1 MFVKKL
7 FRTVS
12 AEDAALFSLCFLW
25 ICVIIHTVY
34 LSSSVSAEKAL
45 SEEDSTAAVLIID
58 PGHGGA
64 DGGAVAPDGTAESGL
79 NLAVSLR
86 IRDLCTFLGIPT
98 VMTRESEEL
107 SYPPEAKTIAG
118 MKRWDTKR
126 RVEMADGYEN
136 AVFLS
141 IHQNIYPTSSPHGA
155 QVLYA
160 PGEPSC
166 ALAEAI
172 QSALTAALLPENRR
186 VAVPAGRDIYILSHT
201 HCTAVLVECGF
212 LSHPQELSLLKSSGY
227 QKKLASVLTACYL
240 QFTEEN
246 AV

>member
-34 LSSSVSAEKAL
+34 LWSLPTGEAA
-45 SEEDSTAAVLIID
+45 STAGTAAAVLLID

-64 DGGAVAPDGTAESGL
+64 DGGAVAPDGTAESRL

-86 IRDLCTFLGIPT
+86 IRDLCAFLGVPA

-107 SYPPEAKTIAG
+107 SYPPEANSIAA

-126 RVEMADGYEN
+126 RAEMADGYEN

-141 IHQNIYPTSSPHGA
+141 IHQNIYPTASPHGA

-160 PGEPSC
+160 PGGPSR
-166 ALAEAI
+166 ALAEAM

-186 VAVPAGRDIYILSHT
+186 VAVPAGKDIYILSHT

-212 LSHPQELSLLKSSGY
+212 LSNPQELSLLKNSEY
-227 QKKLASVLTACYL
+227 QKKIASVLTACYL

>member
-7 FRTVS
+7 FRSVS
-12 AEDAALFSLCFLW
+12 AEETALFSLCFLW

-34 LSSSVSAEKAL
+34 LWTGSADETL
-45 SEEDSTAAVLIID
+45 SEDGAATAILLID

-86 IRDLCTFLGIPT
+86 IRDLCTFLGIPA

-107 SYPPEAKTIAG
+107 SYPPEADSIAA

-141 IHQNIYPTSSPHGA
+141 IHQNIYPTASPHGA

-160 PGEPSC
+160 PGEQSRT
-166 ALAEAI
+166 LAEAM

-186 VAVPAGRDIYILSHT
+186 VAVPAGKDIYILSHT

-227 QKKLASVLTACYL
+227 QKKIASVLTACYL